1 MSMAVQHYAA
11 LSHRSILNTIRRP
24 TAIVPSVLFPL
35 LFMAMTASAL
45 NRSISLPGFPPVDS
59 FVQFSVAATIIQG
72 VLFGAVS
79 AGSDMASD
87 IEGGFFERLM
97 ASPVSR
103 TSIVMGRLA
112 GAASLGFFQALL
124 FLGIVAFFTDIE
136 GGFQAALLVGVVAAV
151 LAAGIGAFSV
161 AIGLKTGSS
170 EAVQGTFP
178 LLFASLFLSSAFFP
192 RDLMSGWFK
201 SVATVNPIS
210 HLVEGIR
217 TQIISGV
224 DLGEW
229 ALSLGI
235 ATGILLAGVIVALR
249 ALSGRLKAAHH

>member
-1 MSMAVQHYAA
+1 MSVAATHYAA
-11 LSHRSILNTIRRP
+11 LSRRSVINTVRRP
-24 TAIVPSVLFPL
+24 TSIVPSIMFPL
-35 LFMAMTASAL
+35 MFMAMTASAL
-45 NRSISLPGFPPVDS
+45 NRSISLPGFPAVDS
-59 FVQFSVAATIIQG
+59 FVQFSVSATVVQG

-103 TSIVMGRLA
+103 TSIVVGRLA
-112 GAASLGFFQALL
+112 GAAALGFFQALL
-124 FLGIVAFFTDIE
+124 FLGVVAFFTDIE
-136 GGFQAALLVGVVAAV
+136 GGLQGVLLIGSVAAV
-151 LAAGIGAFSV
+151 LAAGIGSFSV

-178 LLFASLFLSSAFFP
+178 LLFASMFLSSAFFP

-201 SVATVNPIS
+201 SVATVNPMS
-210 HLVEGIR
+210 HLIEGLR
-217 TQIISGV
+217 TQVISGV
-224 DLGEW
+224 DLGAW
-229 ALSLGI
+229 ASSFAI
-235 ATGILLAGVIVALR
+235 AAAILFVGVVVALR

>member
-1 MSMAVQHYAA
+1 MSVATSHYAA
-11 LSHRSILNTIRRP
+11 LSRRSVINTIRRP
-24 TAIVPSVLFPL
+24 TAIVPSVMFPL

-45 NRSISLPGFPPVDS
+45 NRSITLPGFPAVDG
-59 FVQFSVAATIIQG
+59 FVQFSVAATIVQG

-79 AGSDMASD
+79 AGTDMATD
-87 IEGGFFERLM
+87 IEEGFFERLM

-103 TSIVMGRLA
+103 TSIVVGRLA
-112 GAASLGFFQALL
+112 GAAALGFLQGLL
-124 FLGIVAFFTDIE
+124 FLGVVAFFTDIE
-136 GGFQAALLVGVVAAV
+136 GGLQAVLLIGVVAGV
-151 LAAGIGAFSV
+151 LAAGIGSFSV

-210 HLVEGIR
+210 HLIEGIR

-224 DLGEW
+224 DLEAW
-229 ALSLGI
+229 AVSLGI
-235 ATGILLAGVIVALR
+235 ALAILAVGVVVALR
-249 ALSGRLKAAHH
+249 SLAGRLKADHH

>member
-1 MSMAVQHYAA
+1 MSIAARHYAA
-11 LSHRSILNTIRRP
+11 LSWRSVINTVRRP
-24 TAIVPSVLFPL
+24 TAIVPSILFPL

-45 NRSISLPGFPPVDS
+45 NRSISLPGFPAVDG

-87 IEGGFFERLM
+87 IEGGFFDRLI

-103 TSIVMGRLA
+103 TSIVLGRLA
-112 GAASLGFFQALL
+112 GAASLGFFQAVL
-124 FLGIVAFFTDIE
+124 FLAVVSFFTEIE
-136 GGFQAALLVGVVAAV
+136 GGVPAVLMIAVVAG
-151 LAAGIGAFSV
+151 LMAAGIGAFSV

-210 HLVEGIR
+210 HLIEGMR
-217 TQIISGV
+217 TQIITGI
-224 DLGEW
+224 DLGDW
-229 ALSLGI
+229 ALSLAI
-235 ATGILLAGVIVALR
+235 AAGTLLVGVSAALR
-249 ALSGRLKAAHH
+249 ALAGRLKAVHH

>member
-1 MSMAVQHYAA
+1 LSVAAQHYAA
-11 LSHRSILNTIRRP
+11 LSRRSITNTLRRP
-24 TAIVPSVLFPL
+24 TAVVPSILFPL

-45 NRSISLPGFPPVDS
+45 NKAISLPGFPAVDG
-59 FVQFSVAATIIQG
+59 FVQFSVAATIVQG

-79 AGSDMASD
+79 AGSDMATD
-87 IEGGFFERLM
+87 IEDGFFERLM

-103 TSIVMGRLA
+103 TSIVIGRLA
-112 GAASLGFFQALL
+112 GAALLGFFQGVF
-124 FLGIVAFFTDIE
+124 FLTVVSFFTDIE
-136 GGFQAALLVGVVAAV
+136 GGVQAVLLIGVVAAA

-210 HLVEGIR
+210 HLIEGMR
-217 TQIISGV
+217 HQIITGV
-224 DLGEW
+224 SIEEW
-229 ALSLGI
+229 AVSLGI
-235 ATGILLAGVIVALR
+235 ALVVLAVGVTVSLQALR
-249 ALSGRLKAAHH
+249 GRLRLAHH

>member
-1 MSMAVQHYAA
+1 MSVAVTHYAA
-11 LSHRSILNTIRRP
+11 LSRRSVINTVRRP
-24 TAIVPSVLFPL
+24 TAIIPSITFPL

-45 NRSISLPGFPPVDS
+45 NRSITLPGFPPVDG
-59 FVQFSVAATIIQG
+59 FVQFSVAATIVQG

-79 AGSDMASD
+79 AGTDMATD
-87 IEGGFFERLM
+87 IEEGFFERLM

-103 TSIVMGRLA
+103 TSIVIGRLA
-112 GAASLGFFQALL
+112 GAATLGFFQALL

-136 GGFQAALLVGVVAAV
+136 GGLPAVLLIGIVAAV

-201 SVATVNPIS
+201 SVAAVNPIS
-210 HLVEGIR
+210 HLIEGIR
-217 TQIISGV
+217 TQIISGI
-224 DLGEW
+224 DLGAW

-235 ATGILLAGVIVALR
+235 ALAVLAVGVVVALR
-249 ALSGRLKAAHH
+249 ALTGRLKEAHN